1 MLFPQETTIIR
12 GAPPVNIF
20 QEHPI
25 LFVFI
30 IWLQITSVNNIT
42 IVGSHLSENL
52 CALNT
57 LAIFIY
63 SAICL
68 TIYTFSTV
76 WPRKRPK
83 SPEHHKISAW
93 LSEQR
98 VENTAAVLLPDLMR
112 FRNYVDKDAFPW
124 LPWKQDRRLER
135 VSAASKS
142 RWISWWLVIWGR
154 RWPHQGG
161 SSVHV
166 ISPSCSFL
174 QTNSETET
182 QTPPRRF
189 PEHTVLPYK
198 LCESEGTY
206 TLRITKL
213 EMPRVLLFFQILIN
227 WRSVVLSE
235 MK

>member
-1 MLFPQETTIIR
+1 MLFSQETTIIR
-12 GAPPVNIF
+12 RAPQVNIF
-20 QEHPI
+20 REHPI

-42 IVGSHLSENL
+42 IVGLHLSENL

-112 FRNYVDKDAFPW
+112 FRKYVDKDAFPW
-124 LPWKQDRRLER
+124 LPWKQDRRSEQ

-142 RWISWWLVIWGR
+142 RWISWWLVRHLGEAVTTPGW
-154 RWPHQGG
+154 
-161 SSVHV
+161 
-166 ISPSCSFL
+166 L
-174 QTNSETET
+174 QCARN
-182 QTPPRRF
+182 
-189 PEHTVLPYK
+189 LA
-198 LCESEGTY
+198 
-206 TLRITKL
+206 
-213 EMPRVLLFFQILIN
+213 LLFLPSDKLWDRHPNSTPTFSWAYRVAI
-227 WRSVVLSE
+227 
-235 MK
+235 